1 MMTRK
6 FEVMKTRT
14 TITLCILLTL
24 GLLLALPVLADQADN
39 KIPAD
44 AKAIKLL
51 SIAESQHEIIQL
63 LIQKKEYGKA
73 IEELRTIIALNLP
86 EVYEEAVC
94 KEILIVTKK
103 LYGLGQT
110 DFAYQALEIG
120 FTGLKSAEYRA
131 RILNVKAFMLKRDGK
146 IDEAIAV
153 YKQEVEL
160 RERASSK

>member
-1 MMTRK
+1 MITMNK
-6 FEVMKTRT
+6 KVMKLKFP
-14 TITLCILLTL
+14 IILPILL
-24 GLLLALPVLADQADN
+24 GLLLMLPVLAEQPVN

-44 AKAIKLL
+44 ARSIKLL

-73 IEELRTIIALNLP
+73 IEELRAIIALSLP
-86 EVYEEAVC
+86 EAYEEAVC

-103 LYGLGQT
+103 LYALEQS
-110 DFAYQALEIG
+110 DYAYQALEIG
-120 FTGLKSAEYRA
+120 FTGLKSPEYRA
-131 RILNVKAFMLKRDGK
+131 RLLNVKAFMLKRDGR